1 MGQKGRELGMD
12 ELKLGGRNR
21 REGGPRQFGARA
33 FLFWVLALGAGGA
46 AAYLIH
52 SYVKGSIRTATP
64 ATSKIALAAVDLELA
79 TTLQAEHIKM
89 VEWPDSVP
97 SPNAIRDAK
106 DAIGRVLIGKVVKGQ
121 ILLEPMFA
129 PRDSGKGLAA
139 LIPPTMRAVAVRV
152 DDVVGVA
159 GFIHPEDRVDVI
171 VTIKPTKPDNA
182 EPTSKVILQNVE
194 VLAVGHEMESKDN
207 ARNKAMPVTVA
218 TLLVTPDGSEKLALA
233 SNQGRLLLT
242 LRSRSDDRVAETSGI
257 VPSVLL
263 AADGRPPAPEP
274 SSRRYKPAPSTS
286 PQAPTTEVKSPPD
299 KQVVEILRGDRFEQ
313 RKFEVKEN
321 P

>member
-1 MGQKGRELGMD
+1 MD
-12 ELKLGGRNR
+12 DLKLGGKNR

-52 SYVKGSIRTATP
+52 SYVKSSRTVAPT
-64 ATSKIALAAVDLELA
+64 TSKIAIAAVDLELA

-89 VEWPDSVP
+89 TEWPDSVP
-97 SPNAIRDAK
+97 APNAIRDAK

-129 PRDSGKGLAA
+129 PKNSGKGLAA

-159 GFIHPEDRVDVI
+159 GFIHPEDHVDVI
-171 VTIKPTKPDNA
+171 VTIRPSKPENA

-207 ARNKAMPVTVA
+207 TRNKAMPVTVA
-218 TLLVTPDGSEKLALA
+218 TLLVTPEGSEKLALA

-242 LRSRSDDRVAETSGI
+242 LRSRSDDRLAETLGV
-257 VPSVLL
+257 VPSILL
-263 AADGRPPAPEP
+263 AADGRPAAPP
-274 SSRRYKPAPSTS
+274 PVSRRYRPTPGATVPVAAELKP
-286 PQAPTTEVKSPPD
+286 PPD

-313 RKFEVKEN
+313 RKFEGKEN

>member
-1 MGQKGRELGMD
+1 MD
-12 ELKLGGRNR
+12 DLKLGGRSK

-52 SYVKGSIRTATP
+52 SYVKSNLRASTP
-64 ATSKIALAAVDLELA
+64 ATSKIAIAAVDLDLA

-89 VEWPDSVP
+89 AEWPDSVP
-97 SPNAIRDAK
+97 APSAIRNAK

-129 PRDSGKGLAA
+129 PKDSGKGLAA

-159 GFIHPEDRVDVI
+159 GFVHPEDRVDVI
-171 VTIKPTKPDNA
+171 VTIKPSKPENA
-182 EPTSKVILQNVE
+182 EPTSKVILQNIE

-218 TLLVTPDGSEKLALA
+218 TLLVTPGDSEKLALA
-233 SNQGRLLLT
+233 ANQGRLLLT
-242 LRSRSDDRVAETSGI
+242 LRSRSDDRVAETSGM

-263 AADGRPPAPEP
+263 ATDGRPTAPEP
-274 SSRRYKPAPSTS
+274 SSRRYRPPPSAA
-286 PQAPTTEVKSPPD
+286 APTATAEVKAPPE